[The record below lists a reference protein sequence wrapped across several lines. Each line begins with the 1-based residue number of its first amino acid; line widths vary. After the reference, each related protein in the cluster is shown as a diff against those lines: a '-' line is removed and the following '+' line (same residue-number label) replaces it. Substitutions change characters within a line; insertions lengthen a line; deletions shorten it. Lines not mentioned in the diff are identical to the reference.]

1 MGHRPLQSQ
10 WAMGHSDPVQL
21 KEKARDVERLSPT
34 DLNDR
39 RLAIKQLTD
48 ELKTPSNTQLMQ
60 IAIDDLKNHD
70 FTSAAVGLITI
81 GIGFV
86 FVSVVIVSDSD
97 LESVEQVVM
106 FRSGVS
112 SDAAEKEEAGEALY
126 SGGVPGIWICSADAV
141 DDRLEIGDRV
151 RAQAN
156 YSVII
161 GETCRAPSRRAHQ
174 NQKAEQLCASG
185 SGTT

>member
-1 MGHRPLQSQ
+1 
-10 WAMGHSDPVQL
+10 
-21 KEKARDVERLSPT
+21 
-34 DLNDR
+34 
-39 RLAIKQLTD
+39 
-48 ELKTPSNTQLMQ
+48 
-60 IAIDDLKNHD
+60 
-70 FTSAAVGLITI
+70 
-81 GIGFV
+81 
-86 FVSVVIVSDSD
+86 
-97 LESVEQVVM
+97 M